1 VQSKLKRERK
11 MNETEKYLQWN
22 ELTGEQQYLAV
33 CSYCDITSNDEGTPC
48 SFERAKAEAP
58 LCAGF
63 WVTSDRVECDIP
75 LPEGY

>member
-1 VQSKLKRERK
+1 
-11 MNETEKYLQWN
+11 MPYTEKYVQWN
-22 ELTGEQQYLAV
+22 ELTKEQQCLAV

-48 SFERAKAEAP
+48 SFERAEAEAP

-63 WVTSDRVECDIP
+63 WVTSNRVECDIP